1 MAVTGFVVGMILLC
15 ALGVLLTAAGVLM
28 LILLRKS
35 FRKKKLLL
43 LIPMLLLIAGLL
55 CAGIP
60 GAYFATV
67 SRAKGEREQA
77 RGALVTAIEKDPSD
91 VETVRNLLDGGMDP
105 DEGTENGYTPL
116 MAASFRQGIEVME
129 LLIKAGADINRR
141 DDSGYSALM
150 LACSPPAG
158 HLPDPEGIQLLVK
171 SGADRALWDNN
182 GRTAYDLLMLRAE
195 DDRAALKKQPE
206 RLAAYEEA
214 VKAVKPG

>member
-1 MAVTGFVVGMILLC
+1 MAVTGFVLGMILLC
-15 ALGVLLTAAGVLM
+15 ALGAVLAVGGV
-28 LILLRKS
+28 ILLVVLCKS
-35 FRKKKLLL
+35 RRAKKGLLAIPILL
-43 LIPMLLLIAGLL
+43 LIVGLI

-60 GAYFATV
+60 GGYFAVV
-67 SRAKGEREQA
+67 SRAKGEREYA

-105 DEGTENGYTPL
+105 DEGTQSGYTPL
-116 MAASFRQGIEVME
+116 MAASFRQGTEVME
-129 LLIKAGADINRR
+129 LLIKAGADVNRR

-158 HLPDPEGIQLLVK
+158 RLPDPEGIQLLVK
-171 SGADRALWDNN
+171 SGSDRSLRDNN

-195 DDRAALKKQPE
+195 DDCEALKKQPA

>member
-1 MAVTGFVVGMILLC
+1 MAVTGFVLGMILLC
-15 ALGVLLTAAGVLM
+15 ALGAVLAVAGV
-28 LILLRKS
+28 ILLVVLCKS
-35 FRKKKLLL
+35 RRAKKGLLAIPILL
-43 LIPMLLLIAGLL
+43 LIVGLI

-60 GAYFATV
+60 GVYFATV
-67 SRAKGEREQA
+67 SRAKGEREQS

-91 VETVRNLLDGGMDP
+91 VETVRDLLDGGMDP

-116 MAASFRQGIEVME
+116 MAASFRQGTEVME
-129 LLIKAGADINRR
+129 LLIKAGADVNRR

-171 SGADRALWDNN
+171 SGADRALRDNN